1 MDWQAQ
7 NSWAPSFLTLY
18 WWVLQAMRRG
28 TVSSWG
34 TQIAL
39 STGLPEHL
47 RFSDTSES
55 LIMRRQKRQGS
66 GNEAILSS
74 NTPHRPLLT
83 WSCQLHQLQALHVES
98 CKPEVVPSSTFFLNG
113 GSNIS
118 LLSRGTDLFDSAP
131 SQTVPS
137 TSIVWIVLG

>member
-1 MDWQAQ
+1 
-7 NSWAPSFLTLY
+7 
-18 WWVLQAMRRG
+18 MRRG
-28 TVSSWG
+28 TVSPWG

-47 RFSDTSES
+47 RFPDSSES

-66 GNEAILSS
+66 ENEAILSS
-74 NTPHRPLLT
+74 NTLHRPLLT
-83 WSCQLHQLQALHVES
+83 WSYQLHQFQALHIES

-118 LLSRGTDLFDSAP
+118 LLSQATDLFDSAP
-131 SQTVPS
+131 SQTAPS
-137 TSIVWIVLG
+137 TSTVWIVLG